1 MKLFVAC
8 GFAIAGLL
16 TGVPAFAADLGV
28 KPAAVMPESDAL
40 SWSGGYIGANVGYGW
55 GHSGSSYDNQVGP
68 FVGVNPDTDPAGVLG
83 GVTLGANQEIGNN
96 LVIGVEGDIDYAN
109 LTDTI
114 DDQAAL
120 NNSRPGQTIT
130 ATTDW
135 TGTLRGRVGVAVDK
149 ILPYLTAGLAVAHS
163 TVSATD
169 GPLSD
174 SATLPPV
181 LGQVEHVLVGQP
193 GELRRHLVAL
203 AVGGGDVHHE
213 ATFDMG
219 DDDTLDAA
227 DIVDI
232 GDDAFADIARHW
244 RNDHR
249 VAGRHRQHLAGE
261 FPAVGKH
268 VAAKEGHLDPL
279 ESRHVR
285 LAASSAGDCP
295 MGGHVRIQHV

>member
-1 MKLFVAC
+1 M
-8 GFAIAGLL
+8 
-16 TGVPAFAADLGV
+16 

-68 FVGVNPDTDPAGVLG
+68 FIGVNPDTDPAGVLG

-120 NNSRPGQTIT
+120 NGSRPGQTIT

-169 GPLSD
+169 GPLSA
-174 SATLPPV
+174 SATL
-181 LGQVEHVLVGQP
+181 GGWT
-193 GELRRHLVAL
+193 A
-203 AVGGGDVHHE
+203 GGGVE
-213 ATFDMG
+213 FAI
-219 DDDTLDAA
+219 DDHWSAKAEYLYTDLGSHTWFSS
-227 DIVDI
+227 DIWASTSTSTSSTVRGGI
-232 GDDAFADIARHW
+232 
-244 RNDHR
+244 NDR
-249 VAGRHRQHLAGE
+249 
-261 FPAVGKH
+261 F
-268 VAAKEGHLDPL
+268 
-279 ESRHVR
+279 
-285 LAASSAGDCP
+285 
-295 MGGHVRIQHV
+295 